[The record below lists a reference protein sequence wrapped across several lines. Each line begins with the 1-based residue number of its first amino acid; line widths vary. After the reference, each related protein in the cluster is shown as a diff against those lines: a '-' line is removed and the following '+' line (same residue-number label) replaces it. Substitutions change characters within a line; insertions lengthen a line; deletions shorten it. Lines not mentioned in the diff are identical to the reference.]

1 MTERKT
7 GSALKKCFWTEKR
20 VDMRYITGIESY
32 SGRKK
37 TAVTLGKF
45 DGLHLGHQKL
55 IDKIRSYASD
65 GCQSVVCAFDMN
77 RESLMTNRERREHLE
92 NEVDW
97 LIDQP
102 FTKELR
108 EMEAEKF
115 IEDVL
120 YGTLRA
126 AHIVVGTDFNF
137 GYGKRGNAQMLL
149 EYAEKYGYT
158 VDVIEKERYL
168 GTVISSTY
176 IKDALAQGDVKLAEH
191 LLGYPYGLTGIV
203 RHGKQLGRT
212 LGFPTMNI
220 EPEEN
225 KILPRFGVYACRVK
239 IDGKWYD
246 AVGNAGIK
254 PTVTDEHRRL
264 LEVFVYGYE
273 GDAYGKE
280 VTAQF
285 CDFERPEAKF
295 GSVEGLKDNVMQD
308 MHYGERYFAARR
320 EKNGE

>member
-1 MTERKT
+1 
-7 GSALKKCFWTEKR
+7 
-20 VDMRYITGIESY
+20 MRHITGIEDF
-32 SGRKK
+32 SGKK
-37 TAVTLGKF
+37 RTAVTLGKF

-55 IDKIRSYASD
+55 IDKIRSYAS
-65 GCQSVVCAFDMN
+65 GECESVVCAFDMH
-77 RESLMTNRERREHLE
+77 RESLMTGRERRKQLE
-92 NEVDW
+92 EKVDW

-102 FTKELR
+102 FTKGFR
-108 EMEAEKF
+108 EIEAEVFVEK
-115 IEDVL
+115 ILHDLLHAE
-120 YGTLRA
+120 
-126 AHIVVGTDFNF
+126 HIVVGTDFNF
-137 GYGKRGNAQMLL
+137 GYGKRGNVAMLQ
-149 EYAEKYGYT
+149 EMAIKYGYT
-158 VDVIEKERYL
+158 IDVIEKERYL

-176 IKDALAQGDVKLAEH
+176 IKDALAQGDVKLAER

-203 RHGKQLGRT
+203 QHGKQLGRT

-264 LEVFVYGYE
+264 LEVFVYGYK

-280 VTAQF
+280 ITAQF
-285 CDFERPEAKF
+285 CDFERPETKF
-295 GSVEGLKDNVMQD
+295 GSVEELKDNVMRD
-308 MHYGERYFAARR
+308 MRYGERYFATRKKENNR
-320 EKNGE
+320 I